1 MMSVRVCATILGHD
15 TSRGMQPQM
24 HSHMSQHQ
32 VLSGPS
38 HYGAHCVRGTCPLAL
53 IIELE
58 GNLLEDRSSHTI
70 QWLPFMEGVGGWTLY
85 LISIKFPLEDSPEK
99 TTVQLR
105 NCSGLLHHVCPQLLV
120 HHCNDHYHTVR
131 YTYVLLLKCSVI
143 IPATVG
149 RYVLTTTTQSDT
161 HMYSCYR

>member
-38 HYGAHCVRGTCPLAL
+38 HYGAQCVRGACPLAL

-58 GNLLEDRSSHTI
+58 GNLLEDTCSHTFH
-70 QWLPFMEGVGGWTLY
+70 WLPFMEDVGGWTLY

-99 TTVQLR
+99 LQYSSGIAPDYFIMYAHSYWYTT
-105 NCSGLLHHVCPQLLV
+105 
-120 HHCNDHYHTVR
+120 
-131 YTYVLLLKCSVI
+131 
-143 IPATVG
+143 AM
-149 RYVLTTTTQSDT
+149 TTTTHIRT
-161 HMYSCYR
+161 LAKMFRNYSIHCG